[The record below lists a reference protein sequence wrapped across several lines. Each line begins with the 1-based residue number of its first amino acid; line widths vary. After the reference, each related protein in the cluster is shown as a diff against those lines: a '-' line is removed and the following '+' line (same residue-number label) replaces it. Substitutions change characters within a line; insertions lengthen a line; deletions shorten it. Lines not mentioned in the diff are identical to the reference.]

1 MSGVQGEEMEPAS
14 RILVV
19 HTKLEPF
26 DEQPFVIHLLAEEWR
41 KQGIDVDVTDRLS
54 EPTGPDVLVFPHTD
68 VTAIPPP
75 MAEVLSRCA
84 RVINRAVTDIS
95 KRAFSKY
102 LVSSPDEYDGA
113 VIVKT
118 NLNYGGKPEMRIVAA
133 RGGEPWE
140 RLKNYL
146 RMPWPVSG
154 MLKAEEYPIYRT
166 ARNVPPL
173 VWENPRLVVEKFLP
187 EKEGDLFALRQYIFL
202 GEAEFN
208 TRAVSKS
215 MLVKSRGVV
224 RREVLDSTPP
234 AVRALRDELGF
245 DYGKFDY
252 VMHRDEPIV
261 FDVNRTFSYDPE
273 RKTGSAGKMVP
284 KLAEA
289 IWPFMGGE
297 R

>member
-1 MSGVQGEEMEPAS
+1 MSNVEENGEPAS

-19 HTKLEPF
+19 HTKDEPF

-41 KQGIDVDVTDRLS
+41 KRGIPVEVTDTLA

-68 VTAIPPP
+68 MTAIPPP
-75 MAEVLSRCA
+75 LAKVLSRCG
-84 RVINRAVTDIS
+84 RVINRRVTDIA
-95 KRAFSKY
+95 KRTFSRF
-102 LVSSPDEYDGA
+102 LVNSPEEYAGA

-146 RMPWPVSG
+146 LMPWPVSG
-154 MLKAEEYPIYRT
+154 MLKAEEYPIYRE

-187 EKEGDLFALRQYIFL
+187 EQEGDLYCLRQYVFL

-208 TRAVSKS
+208 TRALSKS
-215 MLVKSRGVV
+215 MLVKSRGIV
-224 RREVLDSTPP
+224 RREVLDRTPP
-234 AVRALRDELGF
+234 AVRALRDKLGF

-252 VMHRDEPIV
+252 VMHGGEPVV
-261 FDVNRTFSYDPE
+261 FDVNRTFSYDPD
-273 RKTGSAGKMVP
+273 RKSESAGAMVTA
-284 KLAEA
+284 LADA
-289 IWPFMGGE
+289 IAPFMVGK
-297 R
+297 

>member
-1 MSGVQGEEMEPAS
+1 MSSVEGEGMEPAR

-41 KQGIDVDVTDRLS
+41 RRGIPVDVTEDLS
-54 EPTGPDVLVFPHTD
+54 EPTGPDVLVFPHMD
-68 VTAIPPP
+68 ITATPPP
-75 MAEVLSRCA
+75 LARQLNRCA

-95 KRAFSKY
+95 KRAISRY

-118 NLNYGGKPEMRIVAA
+118 NLNYGGKPEMRIVE
-133 RGGEPWE
+133 RKGGEQWE
-140 RLKNYL
+140 RLQNYL
-146 RMPWPVSG
+146 LMPWPVSG
-154 MLKAEEYPIYRT
+154 MLKAEDYPIYRK
-166 ARNVPPL
+166 AQNVPPL

-187 EKEGDLFALRQYIFL
+187 EQDGDLFCLRQYIFL
-202 GEAEFN
+202 GEVEFN
-208 TRAVSKS
+208 TRALSKS

-252 VMHRDEPIV
+252 VINGGEPIV

-273 RKTGSAGKMVP
+273 SKTGSAATMVAA
-284 KLAEA
+284 LADG
-289 IWPFMGGE
+289 IRPFMGGI
-297 R
+297 